1 MKFVV
6 VASLAFLSGAYAE
19 STITCS
25 GCPSAVTTPDI
36 VTRSALPTV
45 SCTDKPLKIVT
56 DTKGTSSGMA
66 APTGSDSGSGPMPT
80 PTQVP
85 VSGASVNKMGGAGM
99 AVAAAVAA
107 VYLL

>member
-1 MKFVV
+1 MKFFV
-6 VASLAFLSGAYAE
+6 VASLAFYHHLQWMSLGRHD
-19 STITCS
+19 
-25 GCPSAVTTPDI
+25 PDI

-56 DTKGTSSGMA
+56 DTKGASSGMA
-66 APTGSDSGSGPMPT
+66 APTGSDSGSAPMYT

-85 VSGASVNKMGGAGM
+85 VSGASANKMGGAGM

>member
-1 MKFVV
+1 MKFFV

-45 SCTDKPLKIVT
+45 SCTDKPLKIV
-56 DTKGTSSGMA
+56 
-66 APTGSDSGSGPMPT
+66 
-80 PTQVP
+80 P
-85 VSGASVNKMGGAGM
+85 VSGASANKMGGAGM
-99 AVAAAVAA
+99 ALAAAVAA